1 VTVIES
7 TKNPRLRAAAAL
19 RDRRERDRQGLTLVD
34 GVREVR
40 RAVEAGVDVVE
51 AFVDVARLADA
62 DRELLHTLRAS
73 AGAVVEVAPAALARI
88 AFGDRSD
95 GIVAVVRIPETRI
108 DALVLPPD
116 PLVVVVEDVE
126 KPGNLGAI
134 VRSADGAGV
143 DAVIVADPLTD
154 VFNPNAI
161 RASVGTIF
169 SVPIATASAADTL
182 AWLTAN
188 NIWPIATIVDA
199 PVGYTDVDL
208 GRPVAIVLGSE
219 AAGLSETWRG
229 PAVTAVSVPMAGI
242 ADSLN
247 VSTAAAILLYE
258 AVRQRADRDRSVA
271 ANPAH

>member
-1 VTVIES
+1 MTVIES

-40 RAVEAGVDVVE
+40 RAVEAGVDVAE

-62 DRELLHTLRAS
+62 DVELLRTLRAS
-73 AGAVVEVAPAALARI
+73 GGSVHEVAPAALARI

-95 GIVAVVRIPETRI
+95 GVVAVVRIPETRI
-108 DALVLPPD
+108 DTLDLPPD

-143 DAVIVADPLTD
+143 DAVVVADPLTD
-154 VFNPNAI
+154 VFNPNTI
-161 RASVGTIF
+161 RASLGTVF
-169 SVPIATASAADTL
+169 GMRLAAASSADVRR
-182 AWLTAN
+182 WLTARQ
-188 NIWPIATIVDA
+188 IRVIAARVDA
-199 PVGYTDVDL
+199 AALYTAMDL
-208 GRPVAIVLGSE
+208 TGPVAIVLGSE
-219 AAGLSETWRG
+219 AEGLSSEWSD
-229 PAVTAVSVPMAGI
+229 PAVIAVRLPMLGR

-247 VSTAAAILLYE
+247 VSVAAAVLLYE
-258 AVRQRADRDRSVA
+258 ARRQRGLPDASEQA
-271 ANPAH
+271 